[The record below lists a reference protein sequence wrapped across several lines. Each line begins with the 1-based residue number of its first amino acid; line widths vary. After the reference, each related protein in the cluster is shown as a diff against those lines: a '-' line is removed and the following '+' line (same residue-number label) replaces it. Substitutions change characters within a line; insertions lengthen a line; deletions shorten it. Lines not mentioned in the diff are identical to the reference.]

1 MLHPLGQKLLTA
13 VRCESCAKPRGA
25 SKWKKKLTN
34 SAQPV
39 LQRAGGEWRILLLIS
54 MSAEAFSAGAWLQQ
68 VSVQRVEAQQTSQ
81 EEHRVWHIQAD
92 FELGLARDVK
102 DYQKGFYKC
111 INIMGNTGPQLNGSR
126 ELVTYD
132 VARQRYSMPFLPK
145 SLQGKLSFRNP
156 RHLRPEERSGA
167 RKTYPSEGDSL
178 GSTRT
183 KWMYITAG
191 TWQAALMT
199 RELANIARTFLIIF
213 EQSWQL
219 GEISEDWKRENTTPI
234 FKKPRITI

>member
-1 MLHPLGQKLLTA
+1 M
-13 VRCESCAKPRGA
+13 
-25 SKWKKKLTN
+25 
-34 SAQPV
+34 
-39 LQRAGGEWRILLLIS
+39 
-54 MSAEAFSAGAWLQQ
+54 
-68 VSVQRVEAQQTSQ
+68 
-81 EEHRVWHIQAD
+81 
-92 FELGLARDVK
+92 GLARDVK

-111 INIMGNTGPQLNGSR
+111 INIMGNTGPLLNGSR

-132 VARQRYSMPFLPK
+132 VARQRYSMSFLPK

-191 TWQAALMT
+191 T
-199 RELANIARTFLIIF
+199 
-213 EQSWQL
+213 
-219 GEISEDWKRENTTPI
+219 
-234 FKKPRITI
+234 